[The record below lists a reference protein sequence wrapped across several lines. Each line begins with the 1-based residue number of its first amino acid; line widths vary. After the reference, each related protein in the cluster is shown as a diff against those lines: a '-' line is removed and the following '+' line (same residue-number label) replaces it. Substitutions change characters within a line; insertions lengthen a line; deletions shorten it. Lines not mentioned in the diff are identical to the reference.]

1 MSLLD
6 HYDPDGWRFY
16 HYGTDDDGEPL
27 FSFWMDVD
35 DDTGVCIYE
44 RNAGA
49 GKWLST
55 DHSDDEYAGVEPS
68 DGLKEI
74 LCEVVGPDGY
84 VDSERVEALVEYEAY
99 FFRIVYGT
107 VEQKQNVPPE
117 LLAFLEDITDSTLRI
132 EP

>member
-16 HYGTDDDGEPL
+16 HYGSDADGEPL

-68 DGLKEI
+68 DDLKAV
-74 LCEVVGPDGY
+74 LRDLVGEGVDG
-84 VDSERVEALVEYEAY
+84 DRVESLVDYERY
-99 FFRIVYGT
+99 FVQVVHGT
-107 VEQKQNVPPE
+107 IEQKGDAPPE
-117 LLAFLEDITDSTLRI
+117 LLAFLEAITDTGLKI
-132 EP
+132 ES